1 MIVFRRLLGG
11 ERGMILLTCLLL
23 LSLLLAVGLGSMVSV
38 QNEFF
43 ITQNLRGGISALY
56 LADAGIE
63 WGKEQIGAMPGNPP
77 VLVDSMQNFSSGAFS
92 VAFIS
97 ATQMSPLS
105 ARIVFRSTGTIKNSS
120 QTVQAQVSKN
130 YDLADAAVGLRG
142 KSRSINFAASSFHIS
157 GLDYDPSRGSAVPGA
172 KPRAGIT
179 ADSAALLSQLESG
192 LNGSQRVQI
201 VGSGSNGAAISLSEQ
216 IPGNALVRFANDLC
230 TAPNAQISAVPA
242 TGTLSLVNQSWG
254 SRAAPE
260 LHCINGLV
268 ESGDSV
274 TTGANFN
281 GAGILVVKDVQLIA
295 SGSLHWEG
303 LILVTGNDIGFRTA
317 GEENKEVIG
326 ALIVN
331 ETGAAAGAGTAL
343 LDIQGAIRI
352 LYSRPALGASASLIR
367 TGTLANNYDWLPFY
381 LKQDYWRS
389 LNP

>member
-1 MIVFRRLLGG
+1 
-11 ERGMILLTCLLL
+11 MILLTSLLL

-63 WGKEQIGAMPGNPP
+63 WGKEQIGAVPGNPP

-105 ARIVFRSTGTIKNSS
+105 ARIVFRSTGTIKKSS

-142 KSRSINFAASSFHIS
+142 KSRSINFAVSSFHIS
-157 GLDYDPSRGSAVPGA
+157 GLDYDPSRGSAIPGA

-192 LNGSQRVQI
+192 LNGGQRVQI
-201 VGSGSNGAAISLSEQ
+201 VGSGNNGAAISLSEQ

-242 TGTLSLVNQSWG
+242 TGTLSLVNQTWG

-281 GAGILVVKDVQLIA
+281 GAGILVLKDVQLIA

-367 TGTLANNYDWLPFY
+367 SGTLANNYDWLPFY

>member
-1 MIVFRRLLGG
+1 
-11 ERGMILLTCLLL
+11 MILLTCLLL

-201 VGSGSNGAAISLSEQ
+201 VGSGNNGAAISLSEQ

>member
-1 MIVFRRLLGG
+1 
-11 ERGMILLTCLLL
+11 MILLTCLLL

-142 KSRSINFAASSFHIS
+142 KSRSINFAVSSFHIS

-192 LNGSQRVQI
+192 LNGGQRVQI
-201 VGSGSNGAAISLSEQ
+201 VGSGNNGAAISLSEQ

-242 TGTLSLVNQSWG
+242 TGTLSLVNQTWG

-281 GAGILVVKDVQLIA
+281 GAGILVLKDVQLIA

-317 GEENKEVIG
+317 GEENKELVG

-352 LYSRPALGASASLIR
+352 RYSRPALGASASLIR
-367 TGTLANNYDWLPFY
+367 SGTLANNYDWLPFY

>member
-1 MIVFRRLLGG
+1 
-11 ERGMILLTCLLL
+11 MILLTCLLL

>member
-1 MIVFRRLLGG
+1 
-11 ERGMILLTCLLL
+11 MILLTCLLL

-157 GLDYDPSRGSAVPGA
+157 GLDYDPSGGSAVPGA

-201 VGSGSNGAAISLSEQ
+201 VGSGNNGAAISLSEQ

>member
-1 MIVFRRLLGG
+1 
-11 ERGMILLTCLLL
+11 MILLTSLLL

-105 ARIVFRSTGTIKNSS
+105 ARIVFRSTGTIKKSS

-142 KSRSINFAASSFHIS
+142 KSRSINFAVSSFHIS
-157 GLDYDPSRGSAVPGA
+157 GLDYDPSRGSAIPGA

-192 LNGSQRVQI
+192 LNGGQRVQI
-201 VGSGSNGAAISLSEQ
+201 VGSGNNGAAISLSEQ

-242 TGTLSLVNQSWG
+242 TGTLSLVNQTWG

-281 GAGILVVKDVQLIA
+281 GAGILVLKDVQLIA

-367 TGTLANNYDWLPFY
+367 SGTLANNYDWLPFY